1 MVRWKNKCDLYAM
14 SAIHDSG
21 VTKID
26 RKHGDQVRKPNI
38 MLQYIQGKSRSMCS
52 VLELLLD
59 WLEISMMVETCF
71 LSFS

>member
-1 MVRWKNKCDLYAM
+1 MVRWKNKRDLYAM

-38 MLQYIQGKSRSMCS
+38 MIGYNTYKERVDQCDQYLNYYSTGCKS
-52 VLELLLD
+52 L
-59 WLEISMMVETCF
+59 
-71 LSFS
+71 